1 MADETVIEMEPDEND
16 AEPRNFSLEIE
27 SVAGQAA
34 KQKRDIIRDLLWRS

>member
-1 MADETVIEMEPDEND
+1 MSDETVIEMEPDEND